1 MGASASLRL
10 TGRVSAGIRLALID
24 SARVGGWRMTHV
36 CARTLLDCLEL
47 GERALP
53 SAVGPQP
60 IVVDSGMATAAVSS
74 HPLRGAGTGTYLG
87 PRIMIDVGT
96 SFTLSGTANLAGLG
110 SFRVTGAVQG
120 VGMIEFGRATGELV
134 LSNSHG
140 TITIELHGA
149 VQPAFS
155 QVPSDL
161 VYSVT
166 KGTGDFRHLTGYG
179 SVAIHRTPAPVAF
192 GQPPVGRVTFSFS

>member
-1 MGASASLRL
+1 MS
-10 TGRVSAGIRLALID
+10 VS
-24 SARVGGWRMTHV
+24 
-36 CARTLLDCLEL
+36 RTILDLLEL

-53 SAVGPQP
+53 SAVGLQP
-60 IVVDSGMATAAVSS
+60 IIEHGGIAPATVDT
-74 HPLRGAGTGTYLG
+74 HPLHGTGTGTYHG
-87 PRIMIDVGT
+87 PRITIDAGT

-110 SFRVTGAVQG
+110 TLRVTGSVQG
-120 VGMIEFGRATGELV
+120 VGLIAFGRASGELV

-140 TITIELHGA
+140 TITIDLHGA
-149 VQPAFS
+149 VQRAFS

-179 SVAIHRTPAPVAF
+179 SVAIHRMPAPVAF
-192 GQPPVGRVTFSFS
+192 GQPTVGRVSLAFS